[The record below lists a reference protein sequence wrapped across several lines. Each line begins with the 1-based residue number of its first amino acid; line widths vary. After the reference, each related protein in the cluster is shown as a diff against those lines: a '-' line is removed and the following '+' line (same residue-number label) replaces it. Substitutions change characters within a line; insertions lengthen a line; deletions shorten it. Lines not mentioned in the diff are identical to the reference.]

1 MNPKNKSLLIGNFI
15 LATALIFTHNFGAF
29 YVAVSFSFFCV
40 LLIWSKYRNY
50 IYVLAAHILS
60 VFVWLLIWFPNFQ
73 IQSQTGKPHTWIPPL
88 TFFTFFRTLGDLIP
102 TISSQLEQQAKILP
116 IIRVLVVVTVF
127 LCIAIPK
134 LKLGFK
140 KFIGDKAFSFYILA
154 GYVSFMTA
162 GLSMLVSLVYM
173 SVFLSRYQWISH
185 LLIIFQ
191 IIYAYNLWAY
201 KVRYPQF
208 VVRLVPVYIAAI
220 GAFMFYQNKKISIFP
235 SGILSYLP
243 QLDKR
248 YPVFFE
254 SADYFFPIWHHQN
267 VDAHY
272 LLNWDAAL
280 AKDNMLNATVD
291 HKMALSL
298 REEYDVNKVVYVDE
312 LKQKRFSHFYIVD
325 EFSRKQFDS
334 LIREN
339 KIKVVRVIPVGIAGH
354 RILECIN

>member
-1 MNPKNKSLLIGNFI
+1 
-15 LATALIFTHNFGAF
+15 
-29 YVAVSFSFFCV
+29 V
-40 LLIWSKYRNY
+40 L
-50 IYVLAAHILS
+50 VAHILA
-60 VFVWLLIWFPNFQ
+60 VFVWLLVWFPNFQ

-88 TFFTFFRTLGDLIP
+88 TFFNFFRTLGDLIP

-116 IIRVLVVVTVF
+116 IGRVLIVITIF
-127 LCIAIPK
+127 FYIAIPK

-140 KFIGDKAFSFYILA
+140 KFIDDKAFSFYILA

-162 GLSMLVSLVYM
+162 GLAMIVSLVYM

-191 IIYAYNLWAY
+191 IIYAYNLWVSDV
-201 KVRYPQF
+201 KYPGYI
-208 VVRLVPVYIAAI
+208 VRLVPVYVAI
-220 GAFMFYQNKKISIFP
+220 VGMFMFYQNKKISIFP
-235 SGILSYLP
+235 SGILSYLS

-272 LLNWDAAL
+272 LLNWNAAL

-298 REEYDVNKVVYVDE
+298 REEYNVDKVVYVDE
-312 LKQKRFSHFYIVD
+312 LKEKRFSHFYVVD
-325 EFSRKQFDS
+325 ELSRKQFDP
-334 LIREN
+334 LIKEN
-339 KIKVVRVIPVGIAGH
+339 KVKIVKVIPVGIDGH